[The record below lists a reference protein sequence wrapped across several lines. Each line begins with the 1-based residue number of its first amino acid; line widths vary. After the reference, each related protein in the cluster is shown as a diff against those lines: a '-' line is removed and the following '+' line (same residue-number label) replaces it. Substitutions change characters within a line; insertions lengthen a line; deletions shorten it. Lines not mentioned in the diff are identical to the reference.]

1 MKAFCYN
8 CEHFEKRIDRSF
20 CKEID
25 EYTEPMKICDAWIPN
40 GDMLIGYFIAGKF

>member
-8 CEHFEKRIDRSF
+8 CAHFENRIDRSF

-40 GDMLIGYFIAGKF
+40 DNMLLGFLMVIC